1 MQGADIAALQEA
13 VIEKGNPYK
22 CYTFAKDVTGADVT
36 ALLRM
41 DKM

>member
-1 MQGADIAALQEA
+1 MRDADKRKQEA
-13 VIEKGNPYK
+13 VIKAGNAYK
-22 CYTFAKDVTGADVT
+22 CYTFAKDVQGADVT